1 MTSDTRPV
9 PVPPPPR
16 GPLRR
21 PPVAPAPEPARG
33 REAARQDAPRW
44 DVSRDHQ
51 WEEVAAGR
59 WREEPGDRPGSEPLR
74 WEAAESVAARLKRAL
89 SMPVLASVGVFVVA
103 IAITA
108 AVLIRGLGG
117 AGALTSAPVA
127 GVDVESDPASSGDA
141 ADAGDGADAVDG
153 GGSGA
158 RAAADAGAAGQGQSL
173 VVHVVGEV
181 VTPGVIELDPGSRVL
196 DALTAAG
203 GPTEQAELAA
213 LNLARPVA
221 DGEQILVVD
230 AEGAERLGGGAPG
243 AGAAPG
249 GAAGSTPSGGAPVN
263 VNTASADEL
272 TQLPG
277 VGPAIAQR
285 IIDWREANGRF
296 ADVDQ
301 LLEVSG
307 IGSKTLDKFRD
318 RVAV

>member
-1 MTSDTRPV
+1 MTHDTRPV
-9 PVPPPPR
+9 PVSPPPR

-33 REAARQDAPRW
+33 GEAARQDAQRG
-44 DVSRDHQ
+44 DISRDHQ
-51 WEEVAAGR
+51 WEEPAAGR

-103 IAITA
+103 IGITA
-108 AVLIRGLGG
+108 AVLIRGLSG

-127 GVDVESDPASSGDA
+127 GADVESDPASSGDA
-141 ADAGDGADAVDG
+141 ADAGDG

-158 RAAADAGAAGQGQSL
+158 PAAADARAAGASGQGESL

-230 AEGAERLGGGAPG
+230 AEGAERLGSGAPG
-243 AGAAPG
+243 AGAALGGAAVSTPPG
-249 GAAGSTPSGGAPVN
+249 GAPIN

>member
-1 MTSDTRPV
+1 MTPDTRPV

-21 PPVAPAPEPARG
+21 HPVAPAPEPARG
-33 REAARQDAPRW
+33 REAARQDAPRG
-44 DVSRDHQ
+44 DVSRDHH
-51 WEEVAAGR
+51 WEEPAAGR
-59 WREEPGDRPGSEPLR
+59 WREEPGDRPGAEPLR

-103 IAITA
+103 IGITA

-117 AGALTSAPVA
+117 AGTFTSPPVA
-127 GVDVESDPASSGDA
+127 GAEVESDPASSGDA
-141 ADAGDGADAVDG
+141 ADAGDG

-158 RAAADAGAAGQGQSL
+158 RAAADAGAAGAGGQGESL

-203 GPTEQAELAA
+203 GPTEKAELAA

-230 AEGAERLGGGAPG
+230 AEGAERLGSGAPG
-243 AGAAPG
+243 AGASPG
-249 GAAGSTPSGGAPVN
+249 GAAGGAPPGGAPIN
-263 VNTASADEL
+263 VNTAGADEL

-307 IGSKTLDKFRD
+307 IGSKTLEKFRD

>member
-1 MTSDTRPV
+1 MTHDTRPV

-33 REAARQDAPRW
+33 GEAARQDAPRG
-44 DVSRDHQ
+44 DISRDHQ
-51 WEEVAAGR
+51 WEEPAAGR
-59 WREEPGDRPGSEPLR
+59 WREEPGDSPGSEPLR

-89 SMPVLASVGVFVVA
+89 SVPVLASVGVFVVA
-103 IAITA
+103 IGITA
-108 AVLIRGLGG
+108 AVLIRGLSG
-117 AGALTSAPVA
+117 AGALTPAPVA
-127 GVDVESDPASSGDA
+127 ETGVESDPARSGDA
-141 ADAGDGADAVDG
+141 ADAGDG

-158 RAAADAGAAGQGQSL
+158 PAAADARAAGAAGQGESL

-181 VTPGVIELDPGSRVL
+181 VTPGVIELDPGARVL

-230 AEGAERLGGGAPG
+230 AEGAERLGSGAPG
-243 AGAAPG
+243 AGAALGGAAVSTPPG
-249 GAAGSTPSGGAPVN
+249 GAPIN
-263 VNTASADEL
+263 VNTAGADEL